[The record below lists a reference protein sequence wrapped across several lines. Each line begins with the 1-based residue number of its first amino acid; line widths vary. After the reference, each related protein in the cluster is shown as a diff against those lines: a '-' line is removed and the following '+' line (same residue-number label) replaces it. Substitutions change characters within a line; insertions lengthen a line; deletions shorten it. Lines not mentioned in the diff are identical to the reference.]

1 MVSFIKMIGLLILV
15 ISLCL
20 FSSLTEYE
28 NNFKSEN
35 IIYES
40 NGFFDNKKV
49 VDSLMNNDFFKKL
62 INNNEFQ
69 KVENEL
75 KKINSIK
82 DIEVYR
88 KNNIELGF
96 NISDRE
102 PIAYILNSNSFL
114 DNSSIL
120 IDRVDKVI
128 DSLPKIYG
136 SLENQNRLKIV
147 KIIRKFNEDRVF
159 KNKLEKLWYEKDE
172 LFIRIKNLDFDIR
185 FGNVNKLNNKLE
197 MLKGF
202 YFYIYN
208 DSLMSKYEQIDLVYN
223 NRLIAIKK

>member
-96 NISDRE
+96 KISDR
-102 PIAYILNSNSFL
+102 
-114 DNSSIL
+114 
-120 IDRVDKVI
+120 
-128 DSLPKIYG
+128 
-136 SLENQNRLKIV
+136 
-147 KIIRKFNEDRVF
+147 
-159 KNKLEKLWYEKDE
+159 
-172 LFIRIKNLDFDIR
+172 
-185 FGNVNKLNNKLE
+185 
-197 MLKGF
+197 
-202 YFYIYN
+202 
-208 DSLMSKYEQIDLVYN
+208 
-223 NRLIAIKK
+223 

>member
-1 MVSFIKMIGLLILV
+1 
-15 ISLCL
+15 
-20 FSSLTEYE
+20 
-28 NNFKSEN
+28 
-35 IIYES
+35 
-40 NGFFDNKKV
+40 
-49 VDSLMNNDFFKKL
+49 MNNDFFKKL

-96 NISDRE
+96 KISDRE

>member
-1 MVSFIKMIGLLILV
+1 M
-15 ISLCL
+15 
-20 FSSLTEYE
+20 
-28 NNFKSEN
+28 
-35 IIYES
+35 
-40 NGFFDNKKV
+40 
-49 VDSLMNNDFFKKL
+49 
-62 INNNEFQ
+62 
-69 KVENEL
+69 
-75 KKINSIK
+75 
-82 DIEVYR
+82 
-88 KNNIELGF
+88 
-96 NISDRE
+96 
-102 PIAYILNSNSFL
+102 
-114 DNSSIL
+114 
-120 IDRVDKVI
+120 DKVI

-147 KIIRKFNEDRVF
+147 KIIRKFNDDRIF